1 MSGHFYTL
9 FYPSTIPILMRQIL
23 ILICCASLSA
33 QVRIGDMRSITS
45 TLNVRDLDLAGN
57 NVFLA
62 TGGGLVNYNLN
73 TGDYTVYTK
82 DHGLADTDL
91 QTVHVGPKGLVWMG
105 SNMSIQIWDPKAESI
120 RAWFQLDMEAVSGI
134 STYNDMVYGAVKND
148 GEWGIMEFIHAKD
161 KIYYRDFYGRS
172 DIQFIDEIYT
182 FGDELF
188 LLSDL
193 GLISGNPHLKHPIY
207 WTKAFKNIDE
217 NILTLDVANNV
228 LALVTDKAIYSV
240 ALGEYPVALI
250 REDDNIK
257 SVKSISVISNQQ
269 FSAISDS
276 IIFDVRTDRLKA
288 VFTDPNVKF
297 TGIISDQNGTWVGN
311 QTGFGHIDGQEFESP
326 FNHIAENGP
335 SVQSPEAIQ
344 FIGNDQWIMA
354 SKNGLSLTGWFNW
367 SASPVSTELN
377 ENLNIQKSPIHLGA
391 GISNIIFHSGKII
404 VGLDYSSSAGMVS
417 IDISNGLTLDKLF
430 YPKKLSY
437 GLEYL
442 YSVKDM
448 SIDGKDNIWVI
459 SDNSENEPLS
469 VFSGNDN
476 RPILIAESEGN
487 LNKNA
492 QTITVDNFNRVW
504 MGSPSGLVMYKYSGD
519 VLNPSAEVWTTEDVN
534 PGMPKRNPLAINV
547 SDKNRLW
554 ILTSVGLLYKNI
566 QFSETNPISETGPLG
581 NNNELYPYFPNGVFD
596 RESKIRFDSRGN
608 VWVTSQMDGVHIITE
623 NGEYWPDINGLNTSN
638 SNLLSNHVNDV
649 TFDGEE
655 GLAYIAT
662 DKGISVIRIP
672 FAVEKKSYSSV
683 GIFPSPF
690 RIPDAQPMTIEG
702 LKDNS
707 SLMIMTLNGQVIR
720 KIPNS
725 EVLGY
730 QAFWDGRD
738 SKGRLVG
745 SGVYLIAIYDQK
757 GASSMEKVAVIRK

>member
-1 MSGHFYTL
+1 
-9 FYPSTIPILMRQIL
+9 
-23 ILICCASLSA
+23 
-33 QVRIGDMRSITS
+33 
-45 TLNVRDLDLAGN
+45 
-57 NVFLA
+57 
-62 TGGGLVNYNLN
+62 
-73 TGDYTVYTK
+73 
-82 DHGLADTDL
+82 
-91 QTVHVGPKGLVWMG
+91 MG
-105 SNMSIQIWDPKAESI
+105 
-120 RAWFQLDMEAVSGI
+120 
-134 STYNDMVYGAVKND
+134 
-148 GEWGIMEFIHAKD
+148 
-161 KIYYRDFYGRS
+161 
-172 DIQFIDEIYT
+172 
-182 FGDELF
+182 
-188 LLSDL
+188 
-193 GLISGNPHLKHPIY
+193 
-207 WTKAFKNIDE
+207 
-217 NILTLDVANNV
+217 
-228 LALVTDKAIYSV
+228 
-240 ALGEYPVALI
+240 
-250 REDDNIK
+250 
-257 SVKSISVISNQQ
+257 
-269 FSAISDS
+269 
-276 IIFDVRTDRLKA
+276 TDRLKA
-288 VFTDPNVKF
+288 VFTDPNMKF
-297 TGIISDQNGTWVGN
+297 TGIISDDNGSWVGN
-311 QTGFGHIDGQEFESP
+311 ETGFGHIDGQEFESP

-377 ENLNIQKSPIHLGA
+377 ENLNIQESPIHLGA

-404 VGLDYSSSAGMVS
+404 VGLNYSSSAGMVS
-417 IDISNGLTLDKLF
+417 VDISNGLTLDKLF

-504 MGSPSGLVMYKYSGD
+504 MGSPSGLVMYKYSGN
-519 VLNPSAEVWTTEDVN
+519 VLNPSAEVWATEDVN

-554 ILTSVGLLYKNI
+554 ILTSVGLLYKNL
-566 QFSETNPISETGPLG
+566 QVSETNPISETGPLG

-596 RESKIRFDSRGN
+596 RQSKIRFGPRGN
-608 VWVTSQMDGVHIITE
+608 VWVTSQTDGVHIITE
-623 NGEYWPDINGLNTSN
+623 NGEYWPAINGLNSSN

-672 FAVEKKSYSSV
+672 FAVEKESYSSV

-707 SLMIMTLNGQVIR
+707 SLMIMTLNGQVIL

-725 EVLGY
+725 EVQGY